1 MQPAIRERLE
11 KCSNLPSLP
20 AVALQVLKLCQGEDL
35 DLGQIAKVIT
45 NDPALSAKMLRLVN
59 SPSYGLRQQV
69 KTISHA
75 LALLGVNAVR
85 TLALSFSLAS
95 DLRRKTQPGL
105 DLTAYWKR
113 SALSAVAGR
122 ELAAANKMGAI
133 KEEAFLAALLQ
144 DIGRLA
150 LARVAPDL
158 YGPLSERA
166 GGDHVVLEMLERGE
180 LGADHAEVGQWLT
193 TTWNLP
199 APLCVSIAHSH
210 GIPLPAGT
218 ATDIA
223 KLARVVAVSGLLA
236 DIWVREDPQEATI
249 TAREQAR
256 ALLGMNP
263 PQLDPVLNSI
273 AGSMAE
279 VSSLF
284 EIDLGTSDEINS
296 ILDEA
301 QETLMMVT
309 LGNSRQAASA
319 QQALQTMEAKTR
331 ALEAESQRDPLTG
344 LSNRARLDSF
354 IAAEVQAAART
365 GKPLSLII
373 ADVDHFKKVNDTY
386 GHPAGDKVLT
396 GVANCLKAK
405 LRPRD
410 LVARYGGEEFVLVLP
425 ETDAEGTMVVAERVR
440 QVIESAVHPIG
451 NGQTL
456 RVTISLGC
464 ATLGGKSAFI
474 LPDDLLA
481 SADKALYAAKR
492 GGRNQA
498 IAFESLRLA
507 AGSAAG

>member
-20 AVALQVLKLCQGEDL
+20 AVAIQVLRLCQAENL

-69 KTISHA
+69 KTIPHA

-95 DLRRKTQPGL
+95 DLRRKAQPGI
-105 DLTAYWKR
+105 DLNHYWKR
-113 SALSAVAGR
+113 SALSAIAGR
-122 ELAAANKMGAI
+122 ELAGASGMAAI

-150 LARVAPDL
+150 LGRVAPDI
-158 YGPLSERA
+158 YGPLCERA

-193 TTWNLP
+193 TSWNLP
-199 APLCVSIAHSH
+199 APLCGAVAHSH
-210 GIPLPAGT
+210 GLTPPAGT
-218 ATDIA
+218 SPDIVH
-223 KLARVVAVSGLLA
+223 LARVVAVSGLLA
-236 DIWVREDPQEATI
+236 DIWVRDDAHEATVI
-249 TAREQAR
+249 AREQAR
-256 ALLGMNP
+256 TLLGLQP
-263 PQLDPVLNSI
+263 PQLDPVLAGI
-273 AGSMAE
+273 AAAMPE

-284 EIDLGTSDEINS
+284 DIDLGTADQINS
-296 ILDEA
+296 VLDEA

-309 LGNSRQAASA
+309 LGNSRQVDSTR
-319 QQALQTMEAKTR
+319 QALDTLEAKTR
-331 ALEAESQRDPLTG
+331 ALEEESQRDPLTG
-344 LSNRARLDSF
+344 LHNRARLDSF
-354 IAAEVQAAART
+354 IAAEVQASARS

-396 GVANCLKAK
+396 GVAACLKTR

-440 QVIESAVHPIG
+440 RLIESAVHPIG
-451 NGQTL
+451 SGQML

-464 ATLGGKSAFI
+464 ATLGGKAAFI
-474 LPDDLLA
+474 LAEDLLA

-498 IAFESLRLA
+498 IAFEALRPA
-507 AGSAAG
+507 ADSAVG

>member
-1 MQPAIRERLE
+1 
-11 KCSNLPSLP
+11 
-20 AVALQVLKLCQGEDL
+20 
-35 DLGQIAKVIT
+35 
-45 NDPALSAKMLRLVN
+45 
-59 SPSYGLRQQV
+59 
-69 KTISHA
+69 
-75 LALLGVNAVR
+75 
-85 TLALSFSLAS
+85 
-95 DLRRKTQPGL
+95 
-105 DLTAYWKR
+105 
-113 SALSAVAGR
+113 
-122 ELAAANKMGAI
+122 
-133 KEEAFLAALLQ
+133 
-144 DIGRLA
+144 
-150 LARVAPDL
+150 
-158 YGPLSERA
+158 
-166 GGDHVVLEMLERGE
+166 
-180 LGADHAEVGQWLT
+180 
-193 TTWNLP
+193 
-199 APLCVSIAHSH
+199 
-210 GIPLPAGT
+210 
-218 ATDIA
+218 
-223 KLARVVAVSGLLA
+223 VVAVSGLLA
-236 DIWVREDPQEATI
+236 DIWVREDAQEATL
-249 TAREQAR
+249 TARESAR

-273 AGSMAE
+273 AGSMAD

-284 EIDLGTSDEINS
+284 EIDLGTAEEINS
-296 ILDEA
+296 VLDEA

-331 ALEAESQRDPLTG
+331 ALEEESQRDPLTG
-344 LSNRARLDSF
+344 LNNRARLDSF
-354 IAAEVQAAART
+354 IAAEVQTAART

-386 GHPAGDKVLT
+386 GHPAGDKVLS
-396 GVANCLKAK
+396 GVASCLKAK

-440 QVIESAVHPIG
+440 RAIEAAVHPIG

-464 ATLGGKSAFI
+464 ATLGGKSAFV

-498 IAFESLRLA
+498 IAFESLRTA